1 MTKAMTRPLQVYVVE
16 DSPILQRL
24 LASAIEAAGAELSG
38 CSADA
43 QTAIADVFA
52 SEPDLILIDI
62 RLASGSG
69 FDVLRAL
76 QEQSLAP
83 RAIKAVL
90 TNYADCEY
98 RNLCARLGADQ
109 FFDKS
114 LETSRAVAYIHALA
128 AERRAMSDEVE
139 GSGDQPSNP
148 KAAHWQASSLD
159 ALMQPRGTV
168 VEPIGDSER
177 SREQA
182 SAGPRQDWTEQR
194 KARASEILLP
204 RTTRWIA
211 TLPVDFQ
218 LTATAKAFP
227 RIANELAAL
236 WSEQEELTGYLD
248 ELLVDRRGRRQ
259 GFPARVLSELH
270 ALRAYCA
277 TFVVARHTPSSR
289 RSPAV

>member
-1 MTKAMTRPLQVYVVE
+1 MTRPLQVYVVE
-16 DSPILQRL
+16 DAPILQRL

-38 CSADA
+38 CSGDA

-52 SEPDLILIDI
+52 SDPDLILIDI

-98 RNLCARLGADQ
+98 QNLCARLGADR

-114 LETSRAVAYIHALA
+114 LETSRAVAFIHALA
-128 AERRAMSDEVE
+128 AERRAMNKEAE
-139 GSGDQPSNP
+139 RSGDQPSSLQ
-148 KAAHWQASSLD
+148 AARSQASRMD
-159 ALMQPRGTV
+159 PPTHPRSNVG
-168 VEPIGDSER
+168 PAGDSER
-177 SREQA
+177 ITEQA
-182 SAGPRQDWTEQR
+182 GAMSSQEWTEQR
-194 KARASEILLP
+194 KARVSEILLP
-204 RTTRWIA
+204 RTMRWIA
-211 TLPVDFQ
+211 TLPDDFQ

-227 RIANELAAL
+227 RIVNELAAL
-236 WSEQEELTGYLD
+236 WLEQGELTDYLD
-248 ELLVDRRGRRQ
+248 ELLVDKRGRRQ

-270 ALRAYCA
+270 ALRAYCS
-277 TFVVARHTPSSR
+277 TFVVARDTPSSR
-289 RSPAV
+289 RSPGGLAA

>member
-1 MTKAMTRPLQVYVVE
+1 MRRPLQVYVVE
-16 DSPILQRL
+16 DAPILQRL
-24 LASAIEAAGAELSG
+24 LASAIEAAGAQLSG
-38 CSADA
+38 CSGDA

-90 TNYADCEY
+90 TNYADREY
-98 RNLCARLGADQ
+98 QNLCARLGADR

-114 LETSRAVAYIHALA
+114 LETSRAVAFIHALA
-128 AERRAMSDEVE
+128 AERRAMNNEVE
-139 GSGDQPSNP
+139 RSADQPSNLE
-148 KAAHWQASSLD
+148 AARSQVSSLD
-159 ALMQPRGTV
+159 ATTPARGTI
-168 VEPIGDSER
+168 VEPAGDGER
-177 SREQA
+177 STEQA
-182 SAGPRQDWTEQR
+182 GATPGQEWTEQR

-204 RTTRWIA
+204 RTMRWIA
-211 TLPVDFQ
+211 TLPDDFQ

-227 RIANELAAL
+227 RIANELAVL
-236 WSEQEELTGYLD
+236 CSEQQELTDYLD

-259 GFPARVLSELH
+259 GFPLRVLSELH
-270 ALRAYCA
+270 ALRAYCS
-277 TFVVARHTPSSR
+277 TFVVARETPSNR
-289 RSPAV
+289 RSPGGLAA